1 MHSAVRDGRRR
12 NAFELHLQMRV
23 LKDDIFDAA
32 RTIVQV
38 CVSEGG
44 REGGKRERGGEGE
57 KERESRACL
66 SMNGLKLAR

>member
-1 MHSAVRDGRRR
+1 
-12 NAFELHLQMRV
+12 MRV